1 MYLILANL
9 LYMWLFWSIN
19 VDAPNNAWI
28 ETVDV
33 FNNSSCIQYSNV
45 YIESQNSNKIEF
57 EYST

>member
-1 MYLILANL
+1 MLMHQIT
-9 LYMWLFWSIN
+9 
-19 VDAPNNAWI
+19 AWI

-33 FNNSSCIQYSNV
+33 FNNSSCIQDSNV